1 MKIWIFSALLCLIIS
16 CKKESM
22 VAGIQHKD
30 TIAVTEKPVKDSLT
44 LQQKQPEIYA
54 FVTELCNNKGYY
66 DSAKYSRDEIDGT
79 YKLWFRWSAS
89 SLSTPSVFDLKD
101 LREIRRDK
109 DKILAKLDGDFIE
122 RKKELEN
129 LKIVNVPYWQNI
141 KKMHYQELLQ
151 DYEKK
156 KIQIEAY
163 SNPAVLLN
171 NTFTKNCQNFA
182 KALNSNDTDQIA
194 EWKKLRITM
203 SKANG
208 NPQNV
213 MGIFENHLQSTDW
226 KEYATIDLITFG
238 WGNSANADVRRP
250 SHDEKM
256 NREFESLFIKIDSE
270 CDEP

>member
-1 MKIWIFSALLCLIIS
+1 MLFVALIG
-16 CKKESM
+16 CKKESSTST
-22 VAGIQHKD
+22 INQKD
-30 TIAVTEKPVKDSLT
+30 TTSIAKKYKPDSLAI
-44 LQQKQPEIYA
+44 KSAQPEIYA
-54 FVTELCNNKGYY
+54 FFTELCDNKGYY
-66 DSAKYSRDEIDGT
+66 DSAKYSRAEIDGT

-89 SLSTPSVFDLKD
+89 SLSTPSVFDLED

-109 DKILAKLDGDFIE
+109 DEILAKLDEDFTE
-122 RKKELEN
+122 RKIELEN
-129 LKIVNVPYWQNI
+129 LKIVDVPYWQNI

-171 NTFTKNCQNFA
+171 STFTKNCQNFA
-182 KALNSNDTDQIA
+182 KALNSNDTDLIA
-194 EWKKLRITM
+194 EWKKIREEMSEKNGDPQRII
-203 SKANG
+203 NE
-208 NPQNV
+208 
-213 MGIFENHLQSTDW
+213 FENHLKSSNW

-238 WGNSANADVRRP
+238 WGNCANADVRRP

-256 NREFESLFIKIDSE
+256 NREFESLFIKIDYE